1 MQWQESFRKRGRLS
15 GKQQSSDC
23 SLRFL
28 FETASQYL
36 QKRICAG
43 YTLQMIFTFLMKY
56 KYYIISILPIT
67 VFLLWPVSSSDL
79 KKIRSAEI
87 YSSDGKRLRT
97 FQNESGHF
105 SSFEKLEN
113 FPEHLVKYL
122 VLLEDKRFY
131 YHPGFD
137 PIAVCRAIYSNVSG
151 GRLTSGASTLT
162 QQTARIVNRDF
173 FPKNIYLRKI
183 LEIFYAVRYE
193 IHFTKKEI
201 LEIYLNSVPVRS
213 NLEGFPS
220 AAQAIFQ
227 KNVSFLSKQES
238 FSLVLL
244 LRNNSQSE
252 TAFRKRWIMSSDS
265 ADLGIKEVPEDIIRI
280 IYHEKYSIQK
290 QEDRNTDHYEAFLRK
305 IFPNEK
311 GRIVS
316 SLDVNLN
323 TSLRNVIREEMEYM
337 NMHHVTNAAVIV
349 LKLPKDGERFLE
361 LKAMVGSRDYFESLE
376 GQVNGTAA
384 YRHAGSTMKPL
395 LYALAFEMNLIGP
408 ETILDDSKV
417 FVPIPDGGVYSPKNN
432 DLQYWGKMTASEAL
446 ANSRNIPAVKI
457 ITMTGVSRF
466 RETLLNAGLSH
477 LVKSPDYY
485 GPGLSLGNG
494 GVSLIQ
500 LTRAYTVFSENG
512 ILYPI
517 LMGKNEEGR
526 PLSFGEEKKV
536 FSRET
541 ADRIKYILSEKE
553 LRRRAFGERNFF
565 DFPFDAAVKTGTS
578 KDHRDA
584 WAAGFSA
591 EYAVG
596 VWVGNFDGSSM
607 NRITGGW
614 GAGRIFHQILRT
626 LHGVKKLKF
635 NYSENLKHMQYC
647 RKTGKAA
654 GEKCSKITAL
664 SPKNSFPEV
673 CSLSHSGNS
682 VTEEKDNFKE
692 EILAPASGEIFV
704 LDKTADLEHQKIPVK
719 LKLKKGV
726 QYSLR
731 LNGNS
736 HPVSEKFFLS
746 VRKGK
751 YRLELFHNEELSD
764 KKEFTVKE

>member
-1 MQWQESFRKRGRLS
+1 MKLPLIIA
-15 GKQQSSDC
+15 QSSRQQIMIHRIKYTFIKYIYYIF
-23 SLRFL
+23 SSFPLIIFL
-28 FETASQYL
+28 F
-36 QKRICAG
+36 
-43 YTLQMIFTFLMKY
+43 
-56 KYYIISILPIT
+56 
-67 VFLLWPVSSSDL
+67 WPVSSGDL
-79 KKIRSAEI
+79 TKIRSAEI

-105 SSFEKLEN
+105 SSFENLEK
-113 FPEHLVKYL
+113 FPDYL
-122 VLLEDKRFY
+122 IRYLLFLEDKRFY

-137 PIAVCRAIYSNVSG
+137 PIAVGRAFYRNITY
-151 GRLTSGASTLT
+151 GRMTSGASTLT
-162 QQTARIVNRDF
+162 QQTVRIVYRDF
-173 FPKNIYLRKI
+173 FPKNIYIRKI
-183 LEIFYAVRYE
+183 LEILYAVRYE
-193 IHFTKKEI
+193 IHFSKKEI
-201 LEIYLNSVPVRS
+201 LEIYLNSVSVRS

-220 AAQAIFQ
+220 ASQAIFQ
-227 KNVSFLSKQES
+227 KNISFLSRKEA

-244 LRNNSQSE
+244 LRNNSQPE
-252 TAFRKRWIMSSDS
+252 EAFRKRWKTSAETADSD
-265 ADLGIKEVPEDIIRI
+265 LKEIPEDIINI
-280 IYHEKYSIQK
+280 IYHDKYSIQK
-290 QEDRNTDHYEAFLRK
+290 QEDRNTDHYEVFLRK
-305 IFPNEK
+305 LFPDEK
-311 GRIVS
+311 GRIIS

-323 TSLRNVIREEMEYM
+323 TAVRNVIREEMEYM
-337 NMHHVTNAAVIV
+337 NMHHVTNSAAIV
-349 LKLPKDGERFLE
+349 LKLPGKGEKYLE

-376 GQVNGTAA
+376 GQVNGTSAF
-384 YRHAGSTMKPL
+384 RHAGSTMKPL

-446 ANSRNIPAVKI
+446 ANSRNIPAVRI
-457 ITMTGVSRF
+457 ITMTGIPRF
-466 RETLLNAGLSH
+466 KETLMNAGLNH

-512 ILYPI
+512 ILYPV
-517 LMGKNEEGR
+517 LLGKNGDGKT
-526 PLSFGEEKKV
+526 LLVGEEKKL
-536 FSRET
+536 FSGET

-626 LHGVKKLKF
+626 LHGEKKIKF
-635 NYSENLKHMQYC
+635 NYSEKLKKTDYC
-647 RKTGKAA
+647 RKSGKIA

-664 SPKNSFPEV
+664 SLKNSSEEV
-673 CSLSHSGNS
+673 CRLSHSQNS
-682 VTEEKDNFKE
+682 LTEENDDRKA
-692 EILAPASGEIFV
+692 EITAPSSGEIFV
-704 LDKTADLEHQKIPVK
+704 LDKSSSFEHQKIPVK
-719 LKLKKGV
+719 LSLKKG
-726 QYSLR
+726 QKYTLR
-731 LNGNS
+731 LNGKDIQ
-736 HPVSEKFFLS
+736 VSDKFFLP

-751 YRLELFHNEELSD
+751 YRLELFLDEELAD